1 MFSEPEVKYLGEQP
15 LARIATVSNIG
26 RPNVPPVGFE
36 FDGEYF
42 YVGSVT
48 QEILRSTPKYK
59 NMKGGSKW
67 VALTIDDLESV
78 DPWKPRGIRI
88 NGTAEVVDRDG
99 QFGNGEYIR
108 ITPKA
113 WWSWGIPIVKKKK
126 KV

>member
-1 MFSEPEVKYLGEQP
+1 V
-15 LARIATVSNIG
+15 A
-26 RPNVPPVGFE
+26 PVGFE

-48 QEILRSTPKYK
+48 QEILRSTPKY
-59 NMKGGSKW
+59 NNVKGGNKW
-67 VALTIDDLESV
+67 VALTIDDLESI

-88 NGTAEVVDRDG
+88 NGTAEIVNREG

-108 ITPKA
+108 IMPKA
-113 WWSWGIPIVKKKK
+113 WWSWGIPSLKA